1 MKQQFGILTIFIVAG
16 LFLDNINALQFTDCG
31 SKTGKFTKV
40 SVSDCDTTKNE
51 CILKRNSTVSIT
63 IDFSLAEDVKAIQT
77 VVHGKVMGV
86 EMPFHLQNPDACVDS
101 GLKCPLDKGETYEYT
116 ASLPVLKAYPKVN
129 VMVKW
134 ELKDQNNEDIV
145 CVEIPAKIQ

>member
-1 MKQQFGILTIFIVAG
+1 MNQFVILTILAG
-16 LFLDNINALQFTDCG
+16 IFLSSVDALIFTDCG
-31 SKTGKFTKV
+31 SKIGKFTKV
-40 SVSDCDTTKNE
+40 VVSDCDTTKNE

-63 IDFSLAEDVKAIQT
+63 IDFVLVEDVTSIKT

-101 GLKCPLDKGETYEYT
+101 GLKCPLDKGETYEYQAT
-116 ASLPVLKAYPKVN
+116 LPVLKAYPKVN

-134 ELKDQNNEDIV
+134 ELQDQNGEDIV
-145 CVEIPAKIQ
+145 CVSIPAKIQ

>member
-1 MKQQFGILTIFIVAG
+1 MKQFVILFTLLAG
-16 LFLDNINALQFTDCG
+16 FFQNSIYALQFTDCG

-40 SVSDCDTTKNE
+40 VVSDCDTTKNE
-51 CILKRNSTVSIT
+51 CILKRNSSVSIT
-63 IDFSLAEDVKAIQT
+63 IDFSLAEDVTSIKT

-101 GLKCPLDKGETYEYT
+101 GLKCPLEKDETYEYT
-116 ASLPVLKAYPKVN
+116 ATLPVLKAYPKVN

-134 ELKDQNNEDIV
+134 ELKDQNGEDIV
-145 CVEIPAKIQ
+145 CVEIPAKIN